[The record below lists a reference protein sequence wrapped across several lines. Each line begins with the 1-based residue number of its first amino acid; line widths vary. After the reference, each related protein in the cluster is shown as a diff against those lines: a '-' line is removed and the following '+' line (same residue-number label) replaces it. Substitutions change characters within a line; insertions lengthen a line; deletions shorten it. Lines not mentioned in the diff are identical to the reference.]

1 MKKEVKYDDAFRQ
14 EALRLSQEEGSTQAS
29 VERDLGLWPGAISV
43 WKKEISLEG
52 AVWNSV
58 KRPIKPQDAAL
69 RQLQRENERLKRE
82 RDILKKAVAIFSVD
96 PNRYSRS

>member
-1 MKKEVKYDDAFRQ
+1 MKKAVKYDEAFRK
-14 EALRLSQEEGSTQAS
+14 EAIRLSKAVDVTQAS

-43 WKKEISLEG
+43 WKKEFTSDSTAGG
-52 AVWNSV
+52 AAKS
-58 KRPIKPQDAAL
+58 QDAAF

>member
-1 MKKEVKYDDAFRQ
+1 MKKEAKYDDAFRQ
-14 EALRLSQEEGSTQAS
+14 EAVRLSQEGGSTQAS

-43 WKKEISLEG
+43 WKKAICPEG
-52 AVWNSV
+52 AAGYSA
-58 KRPIKPQDAAL
+58 KRHLRPPEAAF

>member
-1 MKKEVKYDDAFRQ
+1 MKRALKYDESFRR
-14 EALRLSQEEGSTQAS
+14 EAIRLSQGDGVTQAS

-43 WKKEISLEG
+43 WKKEFSSGTVSGSAKIL
-52 AVWNSV
+52 
-58 KRPIKPQDAAL
+58 IKPQDAAY

>member
-1 MKKEVKYDDAFRQ
+1 MKKEPKYDRAFRQ
-14 EALRLSQEEGSTQAS
+14 EAIRLSREAGSTQVS

-43 WKKEISLEG
+43 WKKEFSTESAAG
-52 AVWNSV
+52 VAEKRQV
-58 KRPIKPQDAAL
+58 KPHEAAF
-69 RQLQRENERLKRE
+69 RQIQRENERLKRE